1 MAVIHL
7 FGPVSLFYRYW
18 RISLADFIASMLSFW
33 ITIFVSAEIG
43 IGVAVAWSIVYTMLR
58 AAFVKPA
65 VHTEAAAEGAP
76 TTIAGP
82 PPPPPPA
89 GLGPDDVVV
98 VRFEG
103 GLFYPNAQRAK
114 RTVLE
119 AVQLVYEDAATR
131 RGGDARERSWSVA
144 AARRVERLRRARG
157 IEPRVAPPTAIVV
170 WDLAAVSFIDV
181 TVVLALGELK
191 EDIRRHCG
199 PGVRFLLVGLTPAVR
214 ERLERAHWPLHD
226 LGAGWKTPD
235 EADTVYPDVHFALR
249 DRSSSSVLEAVV
261 SEKTE

>member
-58 AAFVKPA
+58 AAFVKPT
-65 VHTEAAAEGAP
+65 VQTEATAEGVPA
-76 TTIAGP
+76 TTAGSL
-82 PPPPPPA
+82 PPPPA
-89 GLGPDDVVV
+89 SPGPDDAVV

-103 GLFYPNAQRAK
+103 ALFYPNAQRAK
-114 RTVLE
+114 QTVLE
-119 AVQLVYEDAATR
+119 AVQLVYEDAETR
-131 RGGDARERSWSVA
+131 NRADARERSWSVA
-144 AARRVERLRRARG
+144 AARRVKRLRRARHV
-157 IEPRVAPPTAIVV
+157 EPRAAPPAAVVV
-170 WDLAAVSFIDV
+170 WDLAAVPFIDV
-181 TVVLALGELK
+181 TAVLALGELK

-199 PGVRFLLVGLTPAVR
+199 PGVRFRLVGLAPAVR
-214 ERLERAHWPLHD
+214 QRLERAHWPLQD
-226 LGAGWKTPD
+226 LGAGWRNPE

-249 DRSSSSVLEAVV
+249 DRSNSILEAVV

>member
-58 AAFVKPA
+58 AAFIEPT
-65 VHTEAAAEGAP
+65 VHTEAANEGVPA
-76 TTIAGP
+76 TTVRSP
-82 PPPPPPA
+82 PPPVAASP
-89 GLGPDDVVV
+89 GPDNVV

-103 GLFYPNAQRAK
+103 ALFYPNAQRAK
-114 RTVLE
+114 QTALE
-119 AVQLVYEDAATR
+119 AVQLVFEDTEMRART
-131 RGGDARERSWSVA
+131 DARERSWSVA
-144 AARRVERLRRARG
+144 ATRRVERLRRARHV
-157 IEPRVAPPTAIVV
+157 EPRAAPPSAVVV
-170 WDLAAVSFIDV
+170 WDLAVPFIDV
-181 TVVLALGELK
+181 TAVLALNELK

-199 PGVRFLLVGLTPAVR
+199 PGVRFRFVGLVPAVR
-214 ERLERAHWPLHD
+214 ERLERAQWPLHD
-226 LGAGWKTPD
+226 LGAGWRAPD
-235 EADTVYPDVHFALR
+235 EADTVYPDIDFALR